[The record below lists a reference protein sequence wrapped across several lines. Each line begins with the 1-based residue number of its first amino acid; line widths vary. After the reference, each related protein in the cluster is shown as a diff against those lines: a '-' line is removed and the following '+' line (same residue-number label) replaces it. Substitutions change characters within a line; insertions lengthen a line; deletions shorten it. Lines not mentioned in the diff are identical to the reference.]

1 MDEESTSADRITEK
15 SRGKISQA
23 ERDMH
28 GADGRWL
35 LRGAVEKRVG
45 SDRTACYSGRVYGCI
60 QLVPDE
66 VSAVRQRRTEVV
78 TRVLYSSSQKEGTS
92 FFYLIGNCVPMR

>member
-1 MDEESTSADRITEK
+1 
-15 SRGKISQA
+15 
-23 ERDMH
+23 MH

-35 LRGAVEKRVG
+35 LRGAAERVRVG

-78 TRVLYSSSQKEGTS
+78 TRVLYSSSQKEGTI
-92 FFYLIGNCVPMR
+92 FFYSVRKSVGCF